1 MNIQTNVRGASKTD
15 VIARNMGILE
25 QANGGTIT
33 SDTMLG
39 EPQEAVLAQAE
50 LETQRDLLDQA
61 GRAAT
66 ATEVLEWGTHP

>member
-1 MNIQTNVRGASKTD
+1 
-15 VIARNMGILE
+15 MGMPE
-25 QANGGTIT
+25 QANGCTIT

-39 EPQEAVLAQAE
+39 EPREAVLAQAE
-50 LETQRDLLDQA
+50 LETQRDLLDKA